1 MRPIRFSRFVIAATA
16 VTLMS
21 APMAMAQE
29 PAVEVRRS
37 ADPIQAAPAPE
48 TVDTLLDKLRRER
61 KATGANAVAT
71 RVMAR
76 WNDSGSATV
85 NLLIKWADDAAK
97 EKKNAAALDFLDQA
111 VVLAPESVA
120 PLNRRAT
127 LHFTMGQYRKSMS
140 DINRVLALEPRHFGA
155 LAGMAAILAE
165 SGRDQMALAAWE
177 RYLAVYPADR
187 QAQDA
192 VSTLSEKLAGTR
204 T

>member
-1 MRPIRFSRFVIAATA
+1 MAT
-16 VTLMS
+16 
-21 APMAMAQE
+21 AQE
-29 PAVEVRRS
+29 PAVEVRKS
-37 ADPIQAAPAPE
+37 ADPIHAAPAPE
-48 TVDTLLDKLRRER
+48 TIDTLLDKLRRER

-111 VVLAPESVA
+111 VVLAPGSVA

-187 QAQDA
+187 QAQEA